1 MKTGGFI
8 TLHRQILD
16 WEWYKNVN
24 TFVLFLYLLLTA
36 NYEDGRFEGKTIK
49 RGQLVTSLQSLSV
62 GTGLTIQ
69 QVRTALSH
77 LISTGEIT
85 DEPTNRYRVITV
97 IKYSD
102 YQDATDRSTINQQAT
117 NNQSTGNQQ
126 SNNNQITINQQQY
139 NNNNNNNKE
148 TKKQGNNNISFDR
161 FWTAYPRKEG
171 KPKAKA
177 VFDKLKPDDELLQ
190 RMLDSIERWKRTDQW
205 QEDGG
210 RYIPHPSTWL
220 NQRRWE
226 DEPMPAKKAE
236 VVQHRVIPAQDFQQ
250 RDYSGVQNEMFLNLK
265 ADLEKGRREGI
276 I

>member
-102 YQDATDRSTINQQAT
+102 YQDATDRSTINQQTT

-148 TKKQGNNNISFDR
+148 TKEQGNNNKRDGSAKR
-161 FWTAYPRKEG
+161 FIPPTREEVDIFCRENGLAINVDYFIDYYNGNGWMAG
-171 KPKAKA
+171 KNKMKDWEATVRNWARRENRGSVPQK
-177 VFDKLKPDDELLQ
+177 KPQKVL
-190 RMLDSIERWKRTDQW
+190 
-205 QEDGG
+205 
-210 RYIPHPSTWL
+210 
-220 NQRRWE
+220 
-226 DEPMPAKKAE
+226 
-236 VVQHRVIPAQDFQQ
+236 PAQDFQQ
-250 RDYSGVQNEMFLNLK
+250 RSYDGVQDEILSNLSKEMAIFK
-265 ADLEKGRREGI
+265 ATGEVKA
-276 I
+276 

>member
-8 TLHRQILD
+8 TIHRQILD
-16 WEWYKNVN
+16 WEWFKNVN

-49 RGQLVTSLQSLSV
+49 RGQLVTSLQSLSI

-85 DEPTNRYRVITV
+85 DEPTNKYRVITV

-102 YQDATDRSTINQQAT
+102 YQDATDRSTINQQST

-139 NNNNNNNKE
+139 NNNNNNNKG
-148 TKKQGNNNISFDR
+148 TNKQGNNNISFDR
-161 FWTAYPRKEG
+161 FWAAYPRKEG
-171 KPKAKA
+171 KPKAKT
-177 VFDKLKPDDELLQ
+177 VFDRIKPDEELLQ
-190 RMLDSIERWKRTDQW
+190 RMLDSIEQWKRTDQW

-220 NQRRWE
+220 NQKRWE
-226 DEPMPAKKAE
+226 DEPMPSQQKPQK
-236 VVQHRVIPAQDFQQ
+236 VLPAQDFQQ
-250 RDYSGVQNEMFLNLK
+250 RDYSGVDAELMSDLAKEMAEFK
-265 ADLEKGRREGI
+265 RQQQGG
-276 I
+276 